1 MPIILTKDKSH
12 KLNLWPLRKSTSGH
26 GDELSTETP
35 HSYGCIRSKEWA
47 SMHSGFLEYFAHCP
61 SNSFR
66 ILLDSSVSIQ
76 SLHMLTSG
84 SMVTNECC
92 WAEGGPKQ
100 LKMAIPVLLILS
112 SMTWARHFFLSWVS
126 LWSLIPCVSA
136 SRVDR
141 RVSADLKQE
150 ESHLAIIRKI
160 CESKALLFLR
170 RQQRSQFYQINQIK
184 CKLLDLQG
192 LGNPVRS
199 KLLWVFLSR
208 VLLTG
213 LVPHGESGMPLFNEV
228 LLVTSGRIIL
238 GWRSN
243 NLKLPT
249 TQWNIDR

>member
-1 MPIILTKDKSH
+1 MSSAQKHLTVMDAYAVKNRPQGTQVFWNILHTAPVTHLEPCWTAVSPYSH
-12 KLNLWPLRKSTSGH
+12 FICSLQGLWSRMNAAGQREGQSS
-26 GDELSTETP
+26 SRWQFQ
-35 HSYGCIRSKEWA
+35 SY
-47 SMHSGFLEYFAHCP
+47 
-61 SNSFR
+61 
-66 ILLDSSVSIQ
+66 
-76 SLHMLTSG
+76 
-84 SMVTNECC
+84 
-92 WAEGGPKQ
+92 
-100 LKMAIPVLLILS
+100 LS
-112 SMTWARHFFLSWVS
+112 SALWLGHDTSFCPECLYGLWFLVF
-126 LWSLIPCVSA
+126 
-136 SRVDR
+136 
-141 RVSADLKQE
+141 LKQE

-184 CKLLDLQG
+184 CKLRDLQG

-199 KLLWVFLSR
+199 KLLWVFLSC